1 MFSPFWFFFSM
12 KASWSTDEVALVVH
26 RQGVRTTCLQD
37 FVEGMGLEP
46 AGAYASGARMVMGS
60 FVLIEGK

>member
-1 MFSPFWFFFSM
+1 MI
-12 KASWSTDEVALVVH
+12 ASWSTDEVALVVH
-26 RQGVRTTCLQD
+26 RQGVRTACLQD

-46 AGAYASGARMVMGS
+46 AGAYAFGARMVMGS